1 MGQACGGPALLLL
14 LLIMLGDGQAISH
27 QVSAAPPR
35 WRKVTTDLSLDH
47 IFLNQ
52 ILKWRFHRRAFS
64 QMEDS
69 ATFPN
74 PQENQEY
81 AHVEWKN

>member
-1 MGQACGGPALLLL
+1 MGQAFGGPALLLL
-14 LLIMLGDGQAISH
+14 LLTMVGGGQAISH
-27 QVSAAPPR
+27 QLSAAPPR
-35 WRKVTTDLSLDH
+35 WGKAIADLSIDH

-69 ATFPN
+69 AKFPN